1 MGILKRVESR
11 VLVCEH
17 CRKHEISSASVYKWR
32 AKFGA
37 MDASLTAEMKDL
49 AEQNRRLKK
58 MYAVISLRNDLL
70 KEASVKSAEAVSK
83 VRDGYD
89 GSRTK
94 WRQHCAGRLW
104 VSSQR
109 DVLSARPY
117 FE

>member
-1 MGILKRVESR
+1 M
-11 VLVCEH
+11 LVCEH
-17 CRKHEISSASVYKWR
+17 CREHEISSASVYKWR
-32 AKFGA
+32 AMFGV

-70 KEASVKSAEAVSK
+70 KKASVKSAEAVSK

-94 WRQHCAGRLW
+94 
-104 VSSQR
+104 
-109 DVLSARPY
+109 
-117 FE
+117 